1 MNNDLSQYFNF
12 PAQPQAGPSSS
23 ASTQVPTEA
32 FTPNFLADF
41 ASAVG
46 PFSPSTLNSM
56 SMSTPNSQA
65 LEKSYQS
72 ADAISNEVDTLQ
84 ASIEELVASLGLA
97 GDVRPDGTW
106 DPPNAENVSDV
117 ANQYTGGDF
126 DMETFLSDLT
136 GSASKSADSSL
147 SGSPKPVDTPDATF
161 TTTPN
166 GSAPVDS
173 SLQTD
178 WKSAPT
184 RSSKRKSD
192 VASLDPQL
200 EPDVKNPRLD

>member
-12 PAQPQAGPSSS
+12 PAHPQAGSSSAS

-46 PFSPSTLNSM
+46 PFSPSTLN

-97 GDVRPDGTW
+97 GDVRSDGTW

-147 SGSPKPVDTPDATF
+147 SGSPNPVDTPDVTF
-161 TTTPN
+161 TTTTN

-173 SLQTD
+173 SLHTD

-192 VASLDPQL
+192 VALLDPQL